1 MGVEHGLSSYIT
13 GASLSNDLSMKKI
26 LFLHGFFATGSCP
39 MARALKEAFEG
50 TAVVLTPDLPLHP
63 KEALKEIRSII
74 DREQPDLLL
83 GNSCGSFLAQMLAP
97 VVGIPAL
104 LGNPYFMM
112 TEFLKERIGEHEYK
126 APRRDG
132 NQRLVIDEA
141 LIEEFAE
148 LEAVQFDHCNPYYK
162 NRVWGLFGE
171 QDTLA
176 HFSPLFLEHYNQAF
190 HFPGGHTPTE
200 QEVKTWYAP
209 LAQKMLMEFSAK
221 EERYFQHFKGGK
233 YKFIHSAFDSE
244 TQERMVVYQALYGDQ
259 AYWVRPE
266 DMFFGKV
273 TRDGRTFN
281 RFTEI
286 DKIIM
291 ETFNDV
297 INSDQLVLV
306 DFFATWCQ
314 PCKAMH
320 PILEQVKSV
329 LGDRIRIIKVDVDKY
344 GVTANQYRIQSVPT
358 LMLFRNGEVLWR
370 TSGVVDKAELLATLD
385 PFLK

>member
-1 MGVEHGLSSYIT
+1 
-13 GASLSNDLSMKKI
+13 MKKI

-50 TAVVLTPDLPLHP
+50 TAVVLTPDSPLHP
-63 KEALKEIRSII
+63 KKALKEIRSII

-162 NRVWGLFGE
+162 DRVWGLFGE
-171 QDTLA
+171 KDTLA

-209 LAQKMLMEFSAK
+209 LAQKMLMEFSAN
-221 EERYFQHFKGGK
+221 FQSFH
-233 YKFIHSAFDSE
+233 
-244 TQERMVVYQALYGDQ
+244 R
-259 AYWVRPE
+259 
-266 DMFFGKV
+266 
-273 TRDGRTFN
+273 N
-281 RFTEI
+281 RQ
-286 DKIIM
+286 IIM
-291 ETFNDV
+291 ETFNNV
-297 INSDQLVLV
+297 INSGQLVLV

-344 GVTANQYRIQSVPT
+344 GVTASQYRVQSVPT

-385 PFLK
+385 PFLI

>member
-1 MGVEHGLSSYIT
+1 
-13 GASLSNDLSMKKI
+13 MKKI

-171 QDTLA
+171 LDTLA
-176 HFSPLFLEHYNQAF
+176 HFSPLFLQHYNQAF

-209 LAQKMLMEFSAK
+209 LAQKMLMEFSAN
-221 EERYFQHFKGGK
+221 FQSFH
-233 YKFIHSAFDSE
+233 
-244 TQERMVVYQALYGDQ
+244 R
-259 AYWVRPE
+259 
-266 DMFFGKV
+266 
-273 TRDGRTFN
+273 N
-281 RFTEI
+281 R
-286 DKIIM
+286 KIIM
-291 ETFNDV
+291 ETFNNV

-344 GVTANQYRIQSVPT
+344 GVTASQYRIQSVPT

-385 PFLK
+385 PFLI

>member
-1 MGVEHGLSSYIT
+1 
-13 GASLSNDLSMKKI
+13 MKKI

-176 HFSPLFLEHYNQAF
+176 HFSPHFLQHYNQAF

-209 LAQKMLMEFSAK
+209 LAQKMLMEFSAN
-221 EERYFQHFKGGK
+221 FQSFH
-233 YKFIHSAFDSE
+233 
-244 TQERMVVYQALYGDQ
+244 GDRQ
-259 AYWVRPE
+259 
-266 DMFFGKV
+266 
-273 TRDGRTFN
+273 
-281 RFTEI
+281 
-286 DKIIM
+286 IIM
-291 ETFNDV
+291 ETFNNV
-297 INSDQLVLV
+297 INSGQLVLV

-344 GVTANQYRIQSVPT
+344 GVTASQYRIQSVPT

-385 PFLK
+385 PFLI

>member
-1 MGVEHGLSSYIT
+1 
-13 GASLSNDLSMKKI
+13 MKKI

-162 NRVWGLFGE
+162 DRVWGLFGE

-209 LAQKMLMEFSAK
+209 LAQKMLMEFSAN
-221 EERYFQHFKGGK
+221 FQSFH
-233 YKFIHSAFDSE
+233 
-244 TQERMVVYQALYGDQ
+244 GDRQ
-259 AYWVRPE
+259 
-266 DMFFGKV
+266 
-273 TRDGRTFN
+273 
-281 RFTEI
+281 
-286 DKIIM
+286 IIM
-291 ETFNDV
+291 ETFNNV
-297 INSDQLVLV
+297 INSGQLVLV

-344 GVTANQYRIQSVPT
+344 GVTASQYRIQSVPT

-385 PFLK
+385 PFLT

>member
-1 MGVEHGLSSYIT
+1 
-13 GASLSNDLSMKKI
+13 MKKI

-126 APRRDG
+126 APRKDG

-209 LAQKMLMEFSAK
+209 LAQKMLMEFSAN
-221 EERYFQHFKGGK
+221 FQSFH
-233 YKFIHSAFDSE
+233 
-244 TQERMVVYQALYGDQ
+244 R
-259 AYWVRPE
+259 
-266 DMFFGKV
+266 
-273 TRDGRTFN
+273 N
-281 RFTEI
+281 RQ
-286 DKIIM
+286 IIM
-291 ETFNDV
+291 ETFNNV
-297 INSDQLVLV
+297 INSGQLVLV

-344 GVTANQYRIQSVPT
+344 GVTASQYRIQSVPT

-385 PFLK
+385 PFLI

>member
-1 MGVEHGLSSYIT
+1 
-13 GASLSNDLSMKKI
+13 MKKI

-209 LAQKMLMEFSAK
+209 LAQKMLMEFSAN
-221 EERYFQHFKGGK
+221 FQSFHG
-233 YKFIHSAFDSE
+233 
-244 TQERMVVYQALYGDQ
+244 
-259 AYWVRPE
+259 
-266 DMFFGKV
+266 
-273 TRDGRTFN
+273 N
-281 RFTEI
+281 RQ
-286 DKIIM
+286 IIM

-297 INSDQLVLV
+297 INSGQLILV

-320 PILEQVKSV
+320 PILEQVKCV

-344 GVTANQYRIQSVPT
+344 GVTASQYRIQSVPT

-385 PFLK
+385 PFLT

>member
-1 MGVEHGLSSYIT
+1 
-13 GASLSNDLSMKKI
+13 MKKI

-162 NRVWGLFGE
+162 DRVWGLFGE

-209 LAQKMLMEFSAK
+209 LAQKMLMEFSAN
-221 EERYFQHFKGGK
+221 FQSFH
-233 YKFIHSAFDSE
+233 
-244 TQERMVVYQALYGDQ
+244 GDRQ
-259 AYWVRPE
+259 
-266 DMFFGKV
+266 
-273 TRDGRTFN
+273 
-281 RFTEI
+281 
-286 DKIIM
+286 IIM
-291 ETFNDV
+291 ETFNNV
-297 INSDQLVLV
+297 INSGQLVLV

-344 GVTANQYRIQSVPT
+344 GVTASQYRIQSVPT